1 MEHYHKLSALK
12 TWKKWMWVLT
22 DGCGAY
28 CAFLFLQ
35 ALLQELPEN
44 AARMNEW
51 NLPYYILFVGMLLH
65 SISLSVIYKTL
76 RELSGGT
83 L

>member
-65 SISLSVIYKTL
+65 SISLSVIHKTL
-76 RELSGGT
+76 REL
-83 L
+83 